1 MYSKQKVWAVVIAI
15 SVSIFLTTHVQAGKS
30 NNIFND
36 WQGKFVSREFVDEKP
51 EMAAVFKKVAMEAK
65 KMGKNYTVEQIRN
78 IFKKMMQ
85 TDFCSI
91 SLNGDAI
98 TFYDKAK
105 NMVTHRYKAI
115 GKIPDSYGNHK
126 FEWYAF
132 EAVGKGV
139 AFSPYRYIVMLKI
152 HQHTNGQPHFHFR
165 NSNKGGKALTEEYG
179 MKNWWPTM
187 VKPNFDIAAYAK
199 NANPKLM
206 AKLLP

>member
-15 SVSIFLTTHVQAGKS
+15 SVGVFLTTHVQAGKS
-30 NNIFND
+30 NNIFSD
-36 WQGKFVSREFVDEKP
+36 WQGKFLSKVFVDERP
-51 EMAAVFKKVAMEAK
+51 EMDAVFKEAAMEAK

-85 TDFCSI
+85 TDFRSI
-91 SLNGDAI
+91 SLKGDVI
-98 TFYDKAK
+98 TFYDEAK
-105 NMVTHRYKAI
+105 NAVKCQYKAI
-115 GKIPDSYGNHK
+115 GTIPDSYGDSK

-139 AFSPYRYIVMLKI
+139 AFSPYRYIVMLKM

-165 NSNKGGKALTEEYG
+165 NSNKGGKALIEESG

-187 VKPNFDIAAYAK
+187 VKPDFDLAAYVK
-199 NANPKLM
+199 NTNPKLM